1 VTARRARRRAEA
13 ERQPGAYLLDD
24 VDWHPDDGL
33 PPSAAI
39 APPTRGPDCD
49 VHSEPCHS
57 TGCPCYRAGAD
68 LAAQFVATLRD
79 DSAGPAPTDGSH
91 DMPGPDT
98 TEGGW

>member
-1 VTARRARRRAEA
+1 MSA
-13 ERQPGAYLLDD
+13 ERPNALRACESALHAALDREKTALEVIATIRDAYLRG
-24 VDWHPDDGL
+24 DWDSLERALGWE
-33 PPSAAI
+33 PP
-39 APPTRGPDCD
+39 
-49 VHSEPCHS
+49 
-57 TGCPCYRAGAD
+57 GAD